1 MRSGPSSGPASRA
14 DRAVYTL
21 TVRSDARVRKQRH
34 QELDGALDELEQIAR
49 GLAEG
54 ARARPAGGTL
64 LRRIE
69 PVQQVVA
76 RIELA
81 GPNRLRAG
89 IDVRGDGSSEAFTG
103 RLRRT
108 VVEQRG
114 KESPYDALRRALTA

>member
-1 MRSGPSSGPASRA
+1 MRSGPSRI

-34 QELDGALDELEQIAR
+34 DDLGGALDELERIAR

-54 ARARPAGGTL
+54 ATVRPAGGTL
-64 LRRIE
+64 IRRIE

-81 GPNRLRAG
+81 GPDRLRAG
-89 IDVRGDGSSEAFTG
+89 VDVRGDGSSEAFTG

-108 VVEQRG
+108 LVEQRG
-114 KESPYDALRRALTA
+114 KESAYDALRRALTP